1 MKTKDLKLKG
11 IRGRSQTISGLETS
25 TPISSTR
32 EGTLDSTDVNRFSN
46 QKNMQT
52 TLIFPEEDSDLNI
65 DMVHAEIYQRTV
77 YLDGPLLVLPPNL
90 YLYSEPKLEDILSF
104 DLVINVA
111 KEIPNLEFL
120 IPPEMAHKIKYYH
133 IEWTH
138 TSKIVKDLSRLTRII
153 HTAHSQGKKI
163 LVHCQCGVSR
173 SASLICGVY
182 HAILWLEF
190 K

>member
-138 TSKIVKDLSRLTRII
+138 IQDRQGLIPIDTHYAYRSFARQENTRTLSVWSIKI
-153 HTAHSQGKKI
+153 
-163 LVHCQCGVSR
+163 GV
-173 SASLICGVY
+173 IDCGVY